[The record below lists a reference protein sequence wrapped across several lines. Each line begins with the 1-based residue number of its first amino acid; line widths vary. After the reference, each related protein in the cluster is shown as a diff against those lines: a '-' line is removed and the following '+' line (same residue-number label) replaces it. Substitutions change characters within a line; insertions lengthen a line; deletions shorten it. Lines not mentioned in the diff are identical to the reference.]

1 MNVFV
6 MMERKKKIICRFGS
20 LCRVLHSA
28 KDPFAERNGQNTRQ
42 SWQNGRPEN
51 RFSSFAECCD
61 SNTRQ
66 RNLKK
71 NLNFAECLP
80 CWHSAKSLKKKS
92 LPSAWSGGTRQR
104 KFPKKIKALCRVSS
118 GLTLGKEFFKKKIK
132 IFAEC
137 LEIWHSAKKI
147 FKKNKSSL
155 PSACRVDARQII
167 FLKKIKNLCRVPG
180 GLALG
185 KENFQKKK

>member
-28 KDPFAERNGQNTRQ
+28 KDPFAERNGHNTRQ

-61 SNTRQ
+61 YNTRQ

-71 NLNFAECLP
+71 
-80 CWHSAKSLKKKS
+80 
-92 LPSAWSGGTRQR
+92 
-104 KFPKKIKALCRVSS
+104 KFKLCRVPSV
-118 GLTLGKEFFKKKIK
+118 LALGKEFKK
-132 IFAEC
+132 
-137 LEIWHSAKKI
+137 
-147 FKKNKSSL
+147 
-155 PSACRVDARQII
+155 
-167 FLKKIKNLCRVPG
+167 KNLCRVPG
-180 GLALG
+180 VVALG
-185 KENFQKKK
+185 KENFQKK

>member
-28 KDPFAERNGQNTRQ
+28 KDPFAERNGHNTRQ
-42 SWQNGRPEN
+42 SWQNGQPEN

-61 SNTRQ
+61 YNTRQ

-71 NLNFAECLP
+71 
-80 CWHSAKSLKKKS
+80 
-92 LPSAWSGGTRQR
+92 
-104 KFPKKIKALCRVSS
+104 KFKLCRVPAV
-118 GLTLGKEFFKKKIK
+118 LALGKEFKKK

-137 LEIWHSAKKI
+137 LEWWHSAKKI
-147 FKKNKSSL
+147 SKKNKSSL

-185 KENFQKKK
+185 KETFQKKIKALCRVPSGLALGKEFKKK

>member
-1 MNVFV
+1 MRYICDICLYECICHDG
-6 MMERKKKIICRFGS
+6 MQKKNICRFGS

-28 KDPFAERNGQNTRQ
+28 KDPFAERNGHNARQ

-51 RFSSFAECCD
+51 RFPSFTECCD

-66 RNLKK
+66 RIFFKK

-80 CWHSAKSLKKKS
+80 CWHSAKSFKKKS

-104 KFPKKIKALCRVSS
+104 KFPKK
-118 GLTLGKEFFKKKIK
+118 
-132 IFAEC
+132 
-137 LEIWHSAKKI
+137 
-147 FKKNKSSL
+147 NKSSL
-155 PSACRVDARQII
+155 PSAFRVDARQRI
-167 FLKKIKNLCRVPG
+167 FQKKIKNICRVPG

-185 KENFQKKK
+185 KENFQKK

>member
-28 KDPFAERNGQNTRQ
+28 KDPFAERNGHNTRQ

-51 RFSSFAECCD
+51 RFSSFAECYD
-61 SNTRQ
+61 YNTRQ

-71 NLNFAECLP
+71 KILNFAECLE
-80 CWHSAKSLKKKS
+80 W
-92 LPSAWSGGTRQR
+92 
-104 KFPKKIKALCRVSS
+104 
-118 GLTLGKEFFKKKIK
+118 
-132 IFAEC
+132 
-137 LEIWHSAKKI
+137 WHSAKKI
-147 FKKNKSSL
+147 SKKNKSSL
-155 PSACRVDARQII
+155 PSVCRVDARQII
-167 FLKKIKNLCRVPG
+167 FKKKIKNLCRVPG

-185 KENFQKKK
+185 KENSQKKK